1 MSEKISKNSERIR
14 GDEVVVNE
22 QTGAISSD
30 YLGAARH
37 VLQELNKVSKSM
49 CLAKW
54 YNTSINLTTGHTQ
67 SCYHPA
73 PTLIP
78 KEEILKEP
86 SALHNTPH
94 KKIQRQ
100 KMLHGERPYECQ
112 YCWNIEDS
120 GDGTHLS
127 DRAYRSADFYSKEL
141 LVEAVKLGA
150 EGNPNPRVA
159 EITFTNK
166 CNLKCSYCSPHQS
179 SAWYDEVDK
188 RGSFRLDE
196 HNHNDIRGLAGLGLL
211 PPKEQTQKYVDSF
224 WEWWPKMYKDL
235 KHFKISGGEPLLD
248 ENTYKIFDYV
258 LANPKKEL
266 QLMLISNCNPP
277 AENWNK
283 FLSQIVHMAKA
294 ESFDHFMLFFSLD
307 AWGTQAEY
315 IRRGLNFTEAHR
327 NIEEFLQKTEKTSV
341 TIVSTFNALSVVGL
355 KKFLEGALELRKK
368 YSNDRQKIWIDL
380 PQLNSPEWLSTKILP
395 KEYSVYV
402 QEAIDFVE
410 ANQETVSNRFKGFK
424 DFELEKIKTLH
435 ASIAGNQLTEK
446 TFKSRRDFIKFFD
459 EQDRREN
466 QSSGTVFPEMKK
478 FLDQCSAL
486 VAQNQRGG

>member
-1 MSEKISKNSERIR
+1 MSEKNSKNSERIR

-22 QTGAISSD
+22 ETGAISSD
-30 YLGAARH
+30 YLGTARH

-73 PTLIP
+73 PTPIP
-78 KEEILKEP
+78 KEEILKES

-94 KKIQRQ
+94 KRVQRQ
-100 KMLHGERPYECQ
+100 KMLNGERPYECH

-120 GDGTHLS
+120 GDGSHLS

-141 LVEAVKLGA
+141 LAEAVKLGA

-159 EITFTNK
+159 EVIFTNK

-188 RGSFRLDE
+188 QGSFRLDE

-211 PPKEQTQKYVDSF
+211 PRKEQVQKYVDSF
-224 WEWWPKMYKDL
+224 WEWWPRMYKDIN
-235 KHFKISGGEPLLD
+235 HFKISGGEPLLD
-248 ENTYKIFDYV
+248 ENTYRIFDYV
-258 LANPKKEL
+258 LENPKKDL

-277 AENWNK
+277 LENWNK
-283 FLSQIVHMAKA
+283 FLSQIVRMAKA

-307 AWGTQAEY
+307 AWGPQAEY

-341 TIVSTFNALSVVGL
+341 TIVSTFNVLSVVGL
-355 KKFLEGALELRKK
+355 KKFLEGVLELRKK
-368 YSNDRQKIWIDL
+368 YSNDRQKVWIDL
-380 PQLNSPEWLSTKILP
+380 PQLSSPEWLSTKILP
-395 KEYSVYV
+395 KEYSVYI

-410 ANQETVSNRFKGFK
+410 ANLESVSNRFKGFK

-435 ASIAGNQLTEK
+435 ASLAGNQLTKK

-459 EQDRREN
+459 EQDRRQN
-466 QSSGTVFPEMKK
+466 QNCRIIFPEMKI

-486 VAQNQRGG
+486 VAQNQNGG

>member
-1 MSEKISKNSERIR
+1 MSEKSSKNLERIR
-14 GDEVVVNE
+14 GDEIVVNE
-22 QTGAISSD
+22 ETGAITSD

-73 PTLIP
+73 PAPIP
-78 KEEILKEP
+78 KELILAEP

-100 KMLHGERPYECQ
+100 KMLNGERPYECN

-120 GDGTHLS
+120 GDRSHLS
-127 DRAYRSADFYSKEL
+127 DRAYRSADFFSKEL
-141 LVEAVKLGA
+141 LVEAVSLGA

-159 EITFTNK
+159 EVIFTNK

-179 SAWYDEVDK
+179 TAWFDDVNKY
-188 RGSFRLDE
+188 GSFRLDE

-211 PPKEQTQKYVDSF
+211 PPKEQTQKYVDAF
-224 WEWWPKMYKDL
+224 WEWWPRMYKDV

-248 ENTYKIFDYV
+248 ENTYRIFDYV
-258 LANPKKEL
+258 LENPKKDL

-283 FLSQIVHMAKA
+283 FLSQIIRMAKA

-307 AWGTQAEY
+307 AWGRQAEY
-315 IRRGLNFTEAHR
+315 IRRGLNFTEAYH

-341 TIVSTFNALSVVGL
+341 TIVSTFNVFSVVGL
-355 KKFLEGALELRKK
+355 KKFLEGVLDLRKK
-368 YSNDRQKIWIDL
+368 YSTDRQKIWIDL
-380 PQLNSPEWLSTKILP
+380 PQLSSPEWQSTKILP
-395 KEYSVYV
+395 KEYAVFIA
-402 QEAIDFVE
+402 EAIAFAE
-410 ANQETVSNRFKGFK
+410 ENLETVNNRFKGFK
-424 DFELEKIKTLH
+424 DFELEKLKTLH
-435 ASIAGNQLTEK
+435 SSLAGNQPTEK
-446 TFKSRRDFIKFFD
+446 IFKSRRDFIKFFN
-459 EQDRREN
+459 ERDRREKQN
-466 QSSGTVFPEMKK
+466 CREVFPEMKK
-478 FLDQCSAL
+478 FLDQCSDL
-486 VAQNQRGG
+486 VTQNQNS